1 MTADKIYQ
9 NASDVRKNWS
19 FTIDTVVHDRPA
31 FINRTRDYVAMLDNQ
46 TLLRLLDN
54 VKYHLEMESESDG
67 SVTAYLVELELV
79 ENAPTKSECVKN
91 MISAMK
97 DYALDFYNE
106 FNYWSKAPNRAP
118 HVPYVLKILMSN
130 DDALMGDIIC
140 QTGKN

>member
-46 TLLRLLDN
+46 TLLSLLDN
-54 VKYHLEMESESDG
+54 VKYHLEMETESDG
-67 SVTAYLVELELV
+67 SVTAFLVELELA
-79 ENAPTKSECVKN
+79 ENAPSKKECISK
-91 MISAMK
+91 MIDAMK

-118 HVPYVLKILMSN
+118 HVPYVLKILMS
-130 DDALMGDIIC
+130 DDNALMEDMVC
-140 QTGKN
+140 QAGKS